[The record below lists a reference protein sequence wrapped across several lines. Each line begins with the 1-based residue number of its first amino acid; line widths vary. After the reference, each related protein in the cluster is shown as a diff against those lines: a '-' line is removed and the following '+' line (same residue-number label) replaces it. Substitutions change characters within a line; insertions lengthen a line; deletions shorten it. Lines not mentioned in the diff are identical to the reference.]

1 MLDHKRRAG
10 QSFHMKCINAL
21 KLLLPALIPSWNFF
35 DLISPSPRIQFSLLK
50 KENDSDRSWQEFRPR
65 PKHSSFLQMI
75 KRVFWNPA
83 WNESLYLVS
92 CAERIIAAYT
102 PHSEDEILSR
112 IESSLK
118 CEIDTLTTTHL
129 QFQIIVVQRN
139 EKQLQESVVF
149 TSHIQKLLI
158 EDAR

>member
-1 MLDHKRRAG
+1 
-10 QSFHMKCINAL
+10 MKCINTL
-21 KLLLPALIPSWNFF
+21 KLLIPALIPSWNFF

-50 KENDSDRSWQEFRPR
+50 EENDLNTNWQEFHPR
-65 PKHSSFLQMI
+65 PNHLSFLQMI
-75 KRVFWNPA
+75 KRMLWNPA

-92 CAERIIAAYT
+92 CAERIIDAYT
-102 PHSEDEILSR
+102 PHSEDEILTR

-118 CEIDTLTTTHL
+118 RETDTLTTTHL

-139 EKQLQESVVF
+139 EKQLQETVGFKSR
-149 TSHIQKLLI
+149 IKKLLP